1 MIERICPKCRVP
13 MNGDKCI
20 KPNCGCATK
29 MSSTIYWCDDCNV
42 PIFENICP
50 SCGNKGRYI
59 ATDMRPVFP
68 EENVLIS
75 LILGDNPQKYQESS
89 VWFGSGMY
97 IIDGKKV
104 RLSITKLNSLPLDK
118 IHKLKEKYE
127 AFVTKINYC
136 FFDEYIRKFIK
147 ANADRYNF
155 ITEEAVQFVQKY
167 REKYAIE
174 DMMVSF
180 SGGKDSTVTSHIVN
194 RALGTN
200 KVLHIFGDTTLEF
213 PYTLEYKK
221 RFKKNEESRGVRV
234 LTAKNREK
242 NFEDLCDIVG
252 PPSRVMRW
260 CCTVFKTGA
269 IQKTISSA
277 FKDKNNIL
285 SFQGIRHSESVSRS
299 KYERESESPKIS
311 KQTVASPIIDWIDY
325 DVWLYIL
332 TTGIDFNEAYRLGWT
347 RVGCWCCPNNGGWS
361 EFLAKVHMYDQYI
374 HWHELL
380 VNFAKKIGKPD
391 PEEYIND
398 GGWKARQGGNGLEA
412 AQTSVVSFEPC
423 ATEEKAF
430 NYELQRPIKKDCRLI
445 VFDEAHKAA
454 AKKTQKVIEC
464 LMRMPEGYENRA
476 LIGLTATPGRT
487 TEDSYDNNLLTNM
500 FGNKLIYIDSD
511 ILNQIN
517 MGKLKALNTVAES
530 NIIKY
535 FQERRILAKM
545 EPHKLTYKMEFSES
559 ELKILSSTLR
569 DMGYDDK
576 EYTESQLKVLA
587 RNKER
592 NLAILACLRQLQIDK
607 KPTIVFACSVDHA
620 KMLAAMLT
628 LEGIPNSLV
637 LGEMDVMDRKRAINI
652 FKNRNSGVDIII
664 NYEVLTTG
672 FDSKNIKCVF
682 ITRPTKSIVLYS
694 QMLGRG
700 LRGPLMGGNEEC
712 DLIDIDDNLQAF
724 DNETAFSHFNDY
736 WRV

>member
-1 MIERICPKCRVP
+1 MNSDHLLERMLVHMPTGTGKTKTTMHIITNYINFSLKKKGIVIWIAHTTELLQQAYDTFESVWKHL
-13 MNGDKCI
+13 GDGKI
-20 KPNCGCATK
+20 NAYKL
-29 MSSTIYWCDDCNV
+29 W
-42 PIFENICP
+42 
-50 SCGNKGRYI
+50 GNK
-59 ATDMRPVFP
+59 
-68 EENVLIS
+68 E
-75 LILGDNPQKYQESS
+75 
-89 VWFGSGMY
+89 
-97 IIDGKKV
+97 
-104 RLSITKLNSLPLDK
+104 
-118 IHKLKEKYE
+118 
-127 AFVTKINYC
+127 
-136 FFDEYIRKFIK
+136 
-147 ANADRYNF
+147 
-155 ITEEAVQFVQKY
+155 
-167 REKYAIE
+167 IE
-174 DMMVSF
+174 DIDQSLDGIVFCGLAKIMSIA
-180 SGGKDSTVTSHIVN
+180 DSN
-194 RALGTN
+194 PKL
-200 KVLHIFGDTTLEF
+200 
-213 PYTLEYKK
+213 
-221 RFKKNEESRGVRV
+221 
-234 LTAKNREK
+234 
-242 NFEDLCDIVG
+242 
-252 PPSRVMRW
+252 
-260 CCTVFKTGA
+260 
-269 IQKTISSA
+269 
-277 FKDKNNIL
+277 
-285 SFQGIRHSESVSRS
+285 
-299 KYERESESPKIS
+299 YER
-311 KQTVASPIIDWIDY
+311 
-325 DVWLYIL
+325 L
-332 TTGIDFNEAYRLGWT
+332 
-347 RVGCWCCPNNGGWS
+347 
-361 EFLAKVHMYDQYI
+361 
-374 HWHELL
+374 
-380 VNFAKKIGKPD
+380 
-391 PEEYIND
+391 
-398 GGWKARQGGNGLEA
+398 
-412 AQTSVVSFEPC
+412 
-423 ATEEKAF
+423 
-430 NYELQRPIKKDCRLI
+430 KKDCRLI

-682 ITRPTKSIVLYS
+682 ITRPTKSIEFSLGQKFRYFIHDGVSKIKIVCDENPDVAVDVAPNDPLFLMEDNCVLCHQDDPKKVFKPGEANGIEAPFELYTAKGDATGEVQIPIKYIDKNGNKAES
-694 QMLGRG
+694 SVLVRFSIVKNKFYDETAFPKGINPGNYALGKHAAKMEGISVVRA
-700 LRGPLMGGNEEC
+700 RREIDFRRFDYYNVVNEPQHRWWGCEIIFTPELDEAFGVANNKQYVELKKVDVE
-712 DLIDIDDNLQAF
+712 DLDPDEVDIPPIWDQLADTIISTIKAMYAQNKETRNNTRTFDDTQSPSTDIINTVENDPATSDIDDENEEDEETPPEVIAETGKEELKEIGYEDPTDEQGTAFINNSINFVYADKGERSPAF
-724 DNETAFSHFNDY
+724 DYKPVLKTTVITINSTRIFRQSAGVN
-736 WRV
+736 